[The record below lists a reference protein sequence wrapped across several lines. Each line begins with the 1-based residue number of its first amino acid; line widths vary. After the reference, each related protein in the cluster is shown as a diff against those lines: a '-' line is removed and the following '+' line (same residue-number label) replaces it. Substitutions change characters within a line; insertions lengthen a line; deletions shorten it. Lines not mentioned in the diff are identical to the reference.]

1 MRALALT
8 LPALVLA
15 ALLSCT
21 PEVSA
26 VRVPAATLAD
36 QTSNRR
42 GASSPPAAAEQPTR
56 KAASDDDAA
65 AAAAAASSARASRL
79 ADASASW
86 KAPAVAGGASYSP
99 PPSAV
104 FDPDRMS
111 KRRVRRGSDPIHNKC

>member
-26 VRVPAATLAD
+26 ARVPAATLAD

-42 GASSPPAAAEQPTR
+42 GASSQPAAAEQPTR
-56 KAASDDDAA
+56 KAASDD
-65 AAAAAASSARASRL
+65 AAAASSARASRL